1 MIMKTTVAV
10 PKNTL
15 IADDARIEGKQIN
28 EPAEGVWIHG
38 LYLEGAA
45 WNKPGGYLEDMK
57 GKDLFY
63 SFPNI
68 TISADCPSAD
78 KGPGAARQP
87 KKDDGLIYYMC
98 PLYKY
103 PVRQDRYLITNSI
116 SLQAEPKQELKR
128 GKGGDN

>member
-1 MIMKTTVAV
+1 
-10 PKNTL
+10 
-15 IADDARIEGKQIN
+15 
-28 EPAEGVWIHG
+28 
-38 LYLEGAA
+38 
-45 WNKPGGYLEDMK
+45 MK